1 MPVQGVRNAV
11 SDILISDFNGE
22 TYAVFDCTIQ
32 GLTRT
37 LELLKD
43 LGIKA
48 NFFIEARTLLYLR
61 EQNNELIKPLL
72 KNEICCHGMN
82 HEDLTGEITGV
93 PIDYNQQLKILEEA
107 TQTIKSVLKVEPR
120 GFRAPYLKI
129 NSDTIKALTKLGYL
143 YDSSIMVETIEPPFP
158 YRINDKQ
165 INIIEVPLPVYP
177 QKSGKMTLYAWAL
190 FEKRRNIDE
199 YIKAIRVYHKNDKG
213 GLFQIS
219 FHPWHL
225 AYLIREKRILK
236 EEEIEENVNDLKKLL
251 SQLNEDCN
259 KMFTISEYLNEIET

>member
-72 KNEICCHGMN
+72 KNELCCHGMN

-129 NSDTIKALTKLGYL
+129 NSDTIKALTRLGYL

-165 INIIEVPLPVYP
+165 INITEVPLPVYP

>member
-1 MPVQGVRNAV
+1 MLFSLLRCLKEANRINVAITIDLDRDCPMPVQGVRNAV

-48 NFFIEARTLLYLR
+48 TFFIEARTLLYLR

-93 PIDYNQQLKILEEA
+93 PIDYNQQLKP
-107 TQTIKSVLKVEPR
+107 LK
-120 GFRAPYLKI
+120 
-129 NSDTIKALTKLGYL
+129 
-143 YDSSIMVETIEPPFP
+143 
-158 YRINDKQ
+158 
-165 INIIEVPLPVYP
+165 PL
-177 QKSGKMTLYAWAL
+177 
-190 FEKRRNIDE
+190 
-199 YIKAIRVYHKNDKG
+199 RV
-213 GLFQIS
+213 
-219 FHPWHL
+219 
-225 AYLIREKRILK
+225 
-236 EEEIEENVNDLKKLL
+236 
-251 SQLNEDCN
+251 C
-259 KMFTISEYLNEIET
+259 